1 MVMRHPWVT
10 KRGAWPLQTVREM
23 GGCPEEED
31 EINPQLVSLPDMMST
46 LNVLDIPRQVSACWI
61 FAHIQG
67 FVLIITPPGQ
77 QHCTRLISTPFS
89 LCTPIFEDIV
99 LRACGETAGKEY
111 LCFKIC
117 RK

>member
-1 MVMRHPWVT
+1 MQGSIALATIRTQVIPRNNQDIKRVASSAQNPRERITLPVVMRHPWVT

-61 FAHIQG
+61 LHIY
-67 FVLIITPPGQ
+67 
-77 QHCTRLISTPFS
+77 RE
-89 LCTPIFEDIV
+89 LC
-99 LRACGETAGKEY
+99 
-111 LCFKIC
+111 
-117 RK
+117 